1 MTLALQILSFLLLS
15 LGVGFIIA
23 AAIGVLRFPD
33 ALQRMHASTK
43 AGTLGAILVLGGAM
57 LALERDAVPVGALA
71 ILFMLLTVPVAAHLL
86 GRAAYVSGT
95 PLRMMVGR
103 NALFRVLP
111 RQEIPLE
118 DRTEFVAY
126 TPALPPAGL
135 PPERSGALPAM
146 TELRL
151 ALIAPDIAP
160 VLTRSLSIR
169 NTNKVPLKA
178 IAVVDEA
185 FLAAT
190 GDIQGTRIKVRENV
204 ARAIEEME
212 TLLPK
217 RRSFF
222 TLSYEE
228 GDPMRLI
235 ASRDDPGSL
244 LVLPC
249 QGWCHH
255 GVDVATPFAT
265 GRPEGLLRLA
275 DHHAGCVLYL
285 GRKAMK
291 QPPVVAVSDDGG
303 DAIIGGLEWALKAG
317 LWKAPQLLLVGE
329 GQPARREV
337 FAAIAERHGSI
348 VLEPGV
354 QGTARAQLPAAA
366 AKADAWVTT
375 SLPRPKRTD
384 WYGTF
389 WHDTIAPGW
398 AGEVLLVP
406 SAAERG

>member
-1 MTLALQILSFLLLS
+1 MTVVVQLFSFLLLS

-23 AAIGVLRFPD
+23 AAVGVLRFPD
-33 ALQRMHASTK
+33 ALLRMHASTK
-43 AGTLGAILVLGGAM
+43 AGTLGAILALGGAV
-57 LALERDAVPVGALA
+57 LALEPDAVPVGILA

-86 GRAAYVSGT
+86 GRAAYISGA
-95 PLRMMVGR
+95 PLRKMFGR
-103 NALFRVLP
+103 DALSGILR

-118 DRTEFVAY
+118 ERTEFVAY
-126 TPALPPAGL
+126 APSPQVGNSPSQRPGTLP
-135 PPERSGALPAM
+135 EM
-146 TELRL
+146 TELRI
-151 ALIAPDIAP
+151 ALIAPEITP
-160 VLTRSLSIR
+160 VVARGLSIR
-169 NTNKVPLKA
+169 RTNKVPLKA

-185 FLAAT
+185 FLQAT
-190 GDIQGTRIKVRENV
+190 GDVQGTRVKVRENV

-235 ASRDDPGSL
+235 PSHEDRGSL

-249 QGWCHH
+249 KGWCHH
-255 GVDVATPFAT
+255 GVDIATPFAT

-285 GRKAMK
+285 GRKSIS
-291 QPPVVAVSDDGG
+291 QRPVVAVSDDGSE
-303 DAIIGGLEWALKAG
+303 AIVQGLEWALNSK
-317 LWKAPQLLLVGE
+317 LWQSPQLLVVGQ
-329 GQPARREV
+329 GKAARIDIFDE
-337 FAAIAERHGSI
+337 IAERHGGV
-348 VLEPGV
+348 VLQQPP
-354 QGTARAQLPAAA
+354 QGAARAALPSDA

-375 SLPRPKRTD
+375 ALPRPKRAD
-384 WYGTF
+384 WYGMF
-389 WHDTIAPGW
+389 WHDNIASGW

-406 SAAERG
+406 STTEIG